1 MAWDTART
9 RRLLLEAAVLEF
21 SEHGPHGAR
30 VARVA
35 ERATVNKER
44 IYQYFGNKE
53 GLFLAVLASELGKAV
68 DAVPLTVEHATD
80 LGEYAGRI
88 FDYQRA
94 NPALVRL
101 LAWESLGY
109 GTDVASES
117 ARADYYADKISTVAR
132 AQKDGIVADD
142 LDADQLVYAILALSS
157 FWSTMPQIARL
168 LVAADDPDRQRR
180 TLVELVRSLTR
191 AAC

>member
-9 RRLLLEAAVLEF
+9 QRLLLEAAVLEF

-35 ERATVNKER
+35 ERAKVNKER

-94 NPALVRL
+94 NPTLIRL
-101 LAWESLGY
+101 LGWESLGY
-109 GTDVASES
+109 GTDLVSES

-132 AQKDGIVADD
+132 AQKDGVVADE

-157 FWSTMPQIARL
+157 FWSTVPQIARL

-180 TLVELVRSLTR
+180 TLVDLVRSLTR
-191 AAC
+191 PAG